1 MVLDL
6 HFSPLQKETP
16 QWLVALV
23 VNDQGDEIN
32 YVEFELSLSD
42 SEVLST
48 ELELLLLLSNTMS
61 AYHLKVVSK
70 DTAVLENYLKAH
82 MPLVFERLDG
92 GVVHDMD
99 AFIRLLAELPL
110 ERGLLGYKVGRLLQS
125 ENTLRI
131 YGYYRLYEDSIKKY
145 LSTRSMG

>member
-32 YVEFELSLSD
+32 YVEFELSRSD